1 MSESIAGTSLDV
13 VVTGANGLVGARLCA
28 ALVERGATVRAVV
41 RRSGSAPALEG
52 VEEVLVLSGD
62 TPLLTTHVL
71 QALADTHRAAGAAAT
86 VLSFLPEDVRS
97 YGRIV
102 RDGAG
107 IRSGFAHGP
116 EAGDRVFEEDDL
128 IVFVEAGLSGVVDV
142 TESHDQLV
150 LRPGDDG

>member
-1 MSESIAGTSLDV
+1 MIE
-13 VVTGANGLVGARLCA
+13 VTPRAR
-28 ALVERGATVRAVV
+28 
-41 RRSGSAPALEG
+41 
-52 VEEVLVLSGD
+52 EVL
-62 TPLLTTHVL
+62 
-71 QALADTHRAAGAAAT
+71 ARASASARR
-86 VLSFLPEDVRS
+86 FDPEARI
-97 YGRIV
+97 RIV